1 MTEVLLMLKFN
12 PKTGVSVDD
21 VSTVRERV
29 RQAFIDAF
37 KKNGAGELNTEP
49 ETPAGQLIDSITAEI
64 VQKDSEIL
72 YLANQFNP
80 LTASGRWQEALGQ
93 IYFIGR
99 KSGVNST
106 AICTCTGRAG
116 TVISAGSQIESSVTG
131 SRWSNGEDVTI
142 PASGRVEVTFTCLE
156 AGAISANAETLT
168 HIITVTPGWDSV
180 SNSQPAI
187 IGQLQEGQGA
197 FEARRY
203 ASVALNSR
211 STESAVYARVSE
223 IHDVLAVYFAQN
235 RTNAN
240 KVLDGI
246 TLTPHSAYVCVLG
259 GKDEAVA
266 EAIYNSISAG
276 CDFVGNTKFDITD
289 KNSGAIT
296 EVKFDRPTEQ
306 KIAVQ
311 VTIRKNDLTPSDVD
325 KKIKQAVYDNF
336 YGISDLTI
344 AGKPVLRA
352 KMGDDIYSS
361 RFYVSILGVGITEIL
376 SIKVSS
382 SNSSLGWVDA
392 IHIPINKNP
401 TLALDDIHVTIEEPL
416 NK

>member
-1 MTEVLLMLKFN
+1 MLRFN

-37 KKNGAGELNTEP
+37 KKNGEGELNTEP
-49 ETPAGQLIDSITAEI
+49 ETPAGQLIDSITASI

-80 LTASGRWQEALGQ
+80 LTSSGIWQDALGQ
-93 IYFIGR
+93 IYFLDR
-99 KSGVNST
+99 KAAVNST
-106 AICTCTGRAG
+106 AVCTCTGRAG
-116 TVISAGSQIESSVTG
+116 TVISAGSQIASSLDDT
-131 SRWSNGEDVTI
+131 RWSNTEDAVIGSDGT
-142 PASGRVEVTFTCLE
+142 VEVTFTCTT
-156 AGAISANAETLT
+156 AGAVSASADTLT
-168 HIITVTPGWDSV
+168 QIITVVPGWDSV
-180 SNSQPAI
+180 TNAAQAVV
-187 IGQLQEGQGA
+187 GQNIEGQGA
-197 FEARRY
+197 FESRRY

-211 STESAVYARVSE
+211 STEEAVYARVSAL
-223 IHDVLAVYFAQN
+223 DNVLAVYFAQN

-276 CDFVGNTKFDITD
+276 CNLVGNTKLDITD

-296 EVKFDRPTEQ
+296 EVKFDRPTEL

-311 VTIRKNDLTPSDVD
+311 VTIRKNDLTPSDAD
-325 KKIKQAVYDNF
+325 KQIKQAVYDNF

-382 SNSSLGWVDA
+382 SNSSLKWGDA